1 MGYCEAE
8 DVSALLGLDDF
19 SSSTRPKLTQVN
31 AIIADITSEIDF
43 TLQSVGI
50 TNPPT
55 DSRILGRMA
64 IMCKLGTA
72 SHVGFSAF
80 GNNRSVDNSQPDKYW
95 QQYKAMLEE
104 ITSKPELYGAVSGD
118 SNLYCSNNVIDGTYT
133 ESETMNLRPDNTYDY

>member
-8 DVSALLGLDDF
+8 DVSVLLGLDNF

-31 AIIADITSEIDF
+31 TIIADITSEIDF

-55 DSRILGRMA
+55 DTRILGRLS
-64 IMCKLGTA
+64 IMCKMGTA

-80 GNNRSVDNSQPDKYW
+80 GNSKSVDNSQPDKYW
-95 QQYKAMLEE
+95 QSYQSMLGE

-118 SNLYCSNNVIDGTYT
+118 SNLFVSNQVLDGTHT
-133 ESETMNLRPDNTYDY
+133 ETEALSGRMPETYIY